1 MSCRPLALVSTDQ
14 LGPVSEERNATV
26 LGLSDVDKQKLDE
39 ARQLAHSMITH
50 PVAYG
55 TIDHVENAGDTI
67 VDMLSERVRN
77 HAENAGDTI
86 VDMLSER
93 VVLVAQVNALRAAL
107 VKVLD
112 TGNREA
118 AATMSYRNAR
128 ENFSD
133 SSAERK
139 AHERALLAA
148 SEAEREARVLL
159 ATLKVRGA

>member
-39 ARQLAHSMITH
+39 ARQLARSMITH

-55 TIDHVENAGDTI
+55 TIDHV
-67 VDMLSERVRN
+67 
-77 HAENAGDTI
+77 ENAGDTI